1 MTGRT
6 RRILLFLMAL
16 IVLGA
21 VIFALYALRGFQ
33 GLPLIGGKTEKPVAI
48 ETPAPTEKPAETPEV
63 TEEPTPTEQPV
74 TEETPALPAAEPQAE
89 EADFYQ
95 KGTLRTRSGSLG
107 FKYETFGAALG
118 GEESD
123 SVSLGHV
130 YSNPGRIRVQFL
142 NGDSSAHQEPVELNY
157 SAENLKQEL
166 STADLDGDGNEELL
180 ILLRTD
186 EDEQALLAFA
196 LNEKSG
202 EYVQLRIGG
211 REDLAWGSGCDASN
225 GVIWYRHGTNPI
237 QYDCYELQGSELV
250 FTRRLEDDPRSSG
263 KDRFTEYTVAG
274 DSLLKLPEEID
285 RSKWSFVNFD

>member
-16 IVLGA
+16 LVLGA
-21 VIFALYALRGFQ
+21 VVFALYALRGFQ
-33 GLPLIGGKTEKPVAI
+33 GLPLIGGKTEKPVVI
-48 ETPAPTEKPAETPEV
+48 ETPEPTEEPAETPEP
-63 TEEPTPTEQPV
+63 TEEPTPTEEPAA
-74 TEETPALPAAEPQAE
+74 EETPALPAAQPQAE

-107 FKYETFGAALG
+107 FKYELFGAAAG

-130 YSNPGRIRVQFL
+130 YSNLGTIRVQFL
-142 NGDSSAHQEPVELNY
+142 NSDGSAHQEPAELHY
-157 SAENLKQEL
+157 SAESLKQEL
-166 STADLDGDGNEELL
+166 NTADLDGDGNEELL
-180 ILLRTD
+180 ILVRTD
-186 EDEQALLAFA
+186 ENEQALLAFA
-196 LNEKSG
+196 LDEKSG
-202 EYVQLRIGG
+202 EYAQLRIAG
-211 REDLAWGSGCDASN
+211 REEIAWGSGYDAAS
-225 GVIWYRHGTNPI
+225 GLIWYRHGANPI

-250 FTRRLEDDPRSSG
+250 FTRRLEDDPHSSG

-274 DSLLKLPEEID
+274 DSLLKLPDEID

>member
-1 MTGRT
+1 
-6 RRILLFLMAL
+6 MAL

-33 GLPLIGGKTEKPVAI
+33 GLPLIGGRTEKPVVI
-48 ETPAPTEKPAETPEV
+48 ETPEPTEEPAPTPEV
-63 TEEPTPTEQPV
+63 TEEPAPTGVPV
-74 TEETPALPAAEPQAE
+74 SEETPELPAAEPQAAE

-107 FKYETFGAALG
+107 FKYELFGAAAG

-123 SVSLGHV
+123 NVSLGHV
-130 YSNPGRIRVQFL
+130 YSNQGKIRVQFL
-142 NGDSSAHQEPVELNY
+142 NSDGSAHQEPTELSF

-186 EDEQALLAFA
+186 ENEQALLAFA
-196 LNEKSG
+196 LEEKSG
-202 EYVQLRIGG
+202 EYVQLRIAG
-211 REDLAWGSGCDASN
+211 REELAWGSGCDAAS
-225 GVIWYRHGTNPI
+225 GLIWYRHGANPI

-250 FTRRLEDDPRSSG
+250 FTRRLEDDPHSSG

-274 DSLLKLPEEID
+274 DSLLKLPDEID
-285 RSKWSFVNFD
+285 RSKWAFVNFD